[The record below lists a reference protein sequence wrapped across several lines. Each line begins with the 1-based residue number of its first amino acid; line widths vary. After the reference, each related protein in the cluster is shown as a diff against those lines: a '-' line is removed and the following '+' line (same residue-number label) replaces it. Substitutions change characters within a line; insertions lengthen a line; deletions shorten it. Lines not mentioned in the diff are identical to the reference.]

1 MAGDMNDNFV
11 GIDGALELSENEL
24 MQIQGG
30 NIFGDAWD
38 WTKHAVSDVGHAIG
52 KAATATYNALT
63 SKEGKKAT
71 GVIGSIAGIVA
82 GIAALF

>member
-1 MAGDMNDNFV
+1 MNQQSNMN
-11 GIDGALELSENEL
+11 INGAIELTDAEL
-24 MQIQGG
+24 GSIQGG

-71 GVIGSIAGIVA
+71 GVVGSIAGIVA
-82 GIAALF
+82 GIVALF